1 VPARTWLATTPCIV
15 AAVSDTS
22 PSPFQNF
29 LDGNPWRLGLLS
41 LLAIVIVA
49 GGVLLFGGADAA
61 PEDTTTTSI
70 AVGASTEITIPP
82 LPDSA
87 RRDEAAPD
95 FSLELFDGSRFTLS
109 SHLESDGRP
118 LILNFWASWCPPC
131 RAEMPDFDAA
141 AIANPGVLILGVAV
155 DDDPIAAEAFAT
167 EIAITYPAGFDETG
181 MVSRGYPIAGLPAT
195 FVISAD
201 GIVLRTVLGRLTVEK
216 IDELIDIALTG

>member
-15 AAVSDTS
+15 AAVPDTS

-29 LDGNPWRLGLLS
+29 LDGNRWRFGLLS

-49 GGVLLFGGADAA
+49 VGVLLFGGADAE
-61 PEDTTTTSI
+61 PEVTTTTSS
-70 AVGASTEITIPP
+70 AAGASTGITIPP

-95 FSLELFDGSRFTLS
+95 FSLGLFDGSRFTLS

-118 LILNFWASWCPPC
+118 VILNFWASWCPPC

-155 DDDPIAAEAFAT
+155 DD
-167 EIAITYPAGFDETG
+167 
-181 MVSRGYPIAGLPAT
+181 PIAGLPAT

-201 GIVLRTVLGRLTVEK
+201 GIVLRIVLGRLTVEK